1 MKICSLI
8 LGVILCFCTLAQED
22 SPVLL
27 GSWTATAAPNQIF
40 GGAWSAQ
47 ASLHNPNRALGSWTL
62 INEAGDV
69 ILEGMWSAQ
78 KSGQRWQGTWTARP
92 MKGQSLSGTWT
103 ADTVNLNAESLAEML
118 KSTATKRV
126 TGLWRSGRHQGNWRL
141 KGFQTKMACVT
152 APRKNN
158 VLRSMHNPPFLV

>member
-69 ILEGMWSAQ
+69 ILEGMWSAEIGPAVAGNVD
-78 KSGQRWQGTWTARP
+78 SSTDEGTIALGLGP
-92 MKGQSLSGTWT
+92 L
-103 ADTVNLNAESLAEML
+103 ML
-118 KSTATKRV
+118 RA
-126 TGLWRSGRHQGNWRL
+126 
-141 KGFQTKMACVT
+141 
-152 APRKNN
+152 
-158 VLRSMHNPPFLV
+158 